1 MSALKAYLNGFGDMV
16 KAKSDLDRLLYMP
29 QRLEDGEIFNFK
41 NKSMFGIM
49 DNLSGLELEVIDAK
63 RVIEATRYTSALQR
77 DYFEGFDKLMKLI
90 DGEVEDVVEEA
101 DIKEVDPVTKL
112 YNHLYEVVA
121 AGDKKAFRT
130 LRKDLKD
137 QWFALD
143 DTEVEDAI
151 FDLSDAVADKDVD
164 FAKEIVEGLGGTEE
178 VEDDI
183 VEEETPADT
192 VAEEEGND
200 TLESE
205 VSEIIEDIK
214 SAIDDGDEEDFKE
227 LIAELKDID
236 KKAYN
241 EWKDAFSTQDDTVAE
256 EDENDEVVEEI
267 LEDLSIA
274 IKEEDSDEIKELLE
288 ELADE
293 VGEDSELYQEWFT
306 KVAPKKSSQK
316 EKRSRRR
323 GK

>member
-1 MSALKAYLNGFGDMV
+1 MSALKAYLNGFGNMV

-29 QRLEDGEIFNFK
+29 QRLENGEIFNFK

-49 DNLSGLELEVIDAK
+49 DNLAGLELEVIDAK
-63 RVIEATRYTSALQR
+63 RVVEATRYTSALQR
-77 DYFEGFDKLMKLI
+77 DYFEGFAKLMKLI
-90 DGEVEDVVEEA
+90 DGEVEDTVEEEA

-112 YNHLYEVVA
+112 YNNLYEVVA

-143 DTEVEDAI
+143 AAEVEDAI

-164 FAKEIVEGLGGTEE
+164 FAKEIVERLGGESEE
-178 VEDDI
+178 DT
-183 VEEETPADT
+183 VEEEQTPTDT
-192 VAEEEGND
+192 VAEEEGSD
-200 TLESE
+200 E

-241 EWKDAFSTQDDTVAE
+241 EWKDAFSTQETK
-256 EDENDEVVEEI
+256 EDETEDEVVEEI

-288 ELADE
+288 ELAEE
-293 VGEDSELYQEWFT
+293 VGEDSELYQEWAA
-306 KVAPKKSSQK
+306 KVAPKKERK
-316 EKRSRRR
+316 SRRR

>member
-63 RVIEATRYTSALQR
+63 RVVEATRYTSALQR
-77 DYFEGFDKLMKLI
+77 DYFEGFAKLMKLI
-90 DGEVEDVVEEA
+90 DGEVEDVVEEEA

-143 DTEVEDAI
+143 DAEVEDAI

-192 VAEEEGND
+192 VAEEEGSD
-200 TLESE
+200 E

-241 EWKDAFSTQDDTVAE
+241 EWKDAFSTQEEAAE
-256 EDENDEVVEEI
+256 DEVVEEI

-274 IKEEDSDEIKELLE
+274 IKEEDSNEIKELLE

-293 VGEDSELYQEWFT
+293 VGEDSELYQEWAA
-306 KVAPKKSSQK
+306 KVAPKK